1 MGVVL
6 DIVRQTVV
14 DDVGQ
19 IVHIQASCCY
29 VGSHQKLDSVLAE
42 LLHREVALLLREV
55 AVQTLSVIPVAYQFV
70 SHLLRLQFR
79 TTEDDGEDAR
89 IKVNQTLQSQV
100 FVFGIHHIIYM
111 VHVFGSFVARTHH
124 DFLVVVKV
132 TLGNAL
138 YVAAHRSREE

>member
-42 LLHREVALLLREV
+42 LLHREVALLLREI
-55 AVQTLSVIPVAYQFV
+55 AMQTLSVIPVAYQFV
-70 SHLLRLQFR
+70 SHLLRLQLR

-89 IKVNQTLQSQV
+89 IKVNQTL
-100 FVFGIHHIIYM
+100 
-111 VHVFGSFVARTHH
+111 
-124 DFLVVVKV
+124 
-132 TLGNAL
+132 
-138 YVAAHRSREE
+138 